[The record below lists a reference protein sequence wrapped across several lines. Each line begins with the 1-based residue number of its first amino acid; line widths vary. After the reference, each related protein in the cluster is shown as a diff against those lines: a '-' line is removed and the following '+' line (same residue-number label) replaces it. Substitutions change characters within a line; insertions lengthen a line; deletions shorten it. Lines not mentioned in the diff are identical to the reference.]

1 MSHPIAPH
9 EPEELLV
16 DSVDEVFEEVEA
28 SQKRWV
34 EWEHK
39 HQLKSVLIH
48 LPEAEYSVLED

>member
-1 MSHPIAPH
+1 MSHSIAPH

-28 SQKRWV
+28 SQKRWA

-39 HQLKSVLIH
+39 HQFEVSSHPSTRSRI
-48 LPEAEYSVLED
+48 